1 MEWCWDGRRAE
12 EDVDDIGAI
21 VRKKALDDDL
31 YDVLYDDL
39 YDELYT
45 FLAAQKS

>member
-1 MEWCWDGRRAE
+1 MECRCS
-12 EDVDDIGAI
+12 GAS